1 MSYENPPLPQDV
13 NVSRDNPL
21 VEFLRLAAGLA
32 LVVTGLSLAV
42 YLAADRLARLI
53 PPETELAL
61 VGDRVLGIDI
71 GKPAKAEHAIEA
83 YLQEITDRL
92 ARQMEMPEGLPL
104 RVHYID
110 TSLPNAFAAL
120 GGHIAVTRGLYERM
134 PSENALALV
143 LAHEIA
149 HIRAR
154 DPIGGLAGSATML
167 LAIALASGDAANLSS
182 TFAVVVQR
190 GYSRQAEARA
200 DEAGIAAVKRVY
212 GHAGGGSEAFEVLAR
227 DGRSI
232 AADASAVLSTH
243 PTDRDR
249 INRMK
254 AAAEG
259 WDPAKQPLQAL
270 AVRPPKSG
278 DAGSG
283 PGR

>member
-13 NVSRDNPL
+13 NVSRDNPI
-21 VEFLRLAAGLA
+21 VEFLRLVAGLA
-32 LVVTGLSLAV
+32 LVVTGISLTV
-42 YLAADRLARLI
+42 YVGADRMARLV
-53 PPETELAL
+53 PLEREMAL
-61 VGDRVLGIDI
+61 VGDRVLGIDVA
-71 GKPAKAEHAIEA
+71 KPAPSDRPIAA
-83 YLQEITDRL
+83 YLQEVTDRL
-92 ARQMEMPEGLPL
+92 ARQMEMPEGLTL

-110 TSLPNAFAAL
+110 TSAPNAFAAL

-167 LAIALASGDAANLSS
+167 MAIALVSGDAANLSS
-182 TFAVVVQR
+182 AFASVVQR

-200 DEAGIAAVKRVY
+200 DKAGIEAVKRVY
-212 GHAGGGSEAFEVLAR
+212 GHAGGGSEAFEALASER
-227 DGRSI
+227 ETFDGEVP
-232 AADASAVLSTH
+232 AVLSTH

-249 INRMK
+249 IERMK

-259 WDPAKQPLQAL
+259 WDATKQPLRPL
-270 AVRPPKSG
+270 AIAPSKDG
-278 DAGSG
+278 DDDS
-283 PGR
+283 P